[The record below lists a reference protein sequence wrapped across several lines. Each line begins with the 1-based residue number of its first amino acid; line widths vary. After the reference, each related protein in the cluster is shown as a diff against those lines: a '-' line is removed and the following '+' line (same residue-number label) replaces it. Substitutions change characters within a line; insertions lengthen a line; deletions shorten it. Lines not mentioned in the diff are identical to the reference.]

1 MNGDDEDARLV
12 AYIDGELDENA
23 RRALE
28 ARLSVDTDLRAR
40 LHRLQDGGRPFAP
53 AFQALLDE
61 APVQRLQASLAA
73 IMAAEQREAAPRRG
87 GLALSASRLAAA
99 AAILL
104 FCAGFAIGRYAPL
117 WSARSPEIAA
127 PASDKDEDWRQA
139 VAEYMGLYT
148 SDTFATEPASQEKE
162 LAALGAKLGLALT
175 PERVALADLQ
185 FKGAQIFSFQGAAL
199 GQLGYVDPTSGPVLF
214 CIIRN
219 FEPDAAK
226 TAEKRGDF
234 AVVSWARTGRGYMLI
249 GKLPPDQMA
258 ELANSLEKRF

>member
-1 MNGDDEDARLV
+1 MNGDEEDAPLV
-12 AYIDGELDENA
+12 AYIDGELDDDA
-23 RRALE
+23 RRSLE
-28 ARLSVDTDLRAR
+28 ARLSADADLRAR
-40 LHRLQDGGRPFAP
+40 LHRLRDGGRPFAP

-73 IMAAEQREAAPRRG
+73 IMATKERDAAPVRA
-87 GLALSASRLAAA
+87 GLTLSARRVAAA

-117 WSARSPEIAA
+117 WSTGSPEIASS
-127 PASDKDEDWRQA
+127 ASDKDEDWRQA
-139 VAEYMGLYT
+139 VAEYMSLYT
-148 SDTFATEPASQEKE
+148 PDTFATEPASQEKE
-162 LAALGAKLGLALT
+162 LTALGAKLGLALP

-199 GQLGYVDPTSGPVLF
+199 GQLGYVDPGTGPVLF

-219 FEPDAAK
+219 FEPDAAMK
-226 TAEKRGDF
+226 AEKRGDF

-249 GKLPPDQMA
+249 GKLPAVQMA